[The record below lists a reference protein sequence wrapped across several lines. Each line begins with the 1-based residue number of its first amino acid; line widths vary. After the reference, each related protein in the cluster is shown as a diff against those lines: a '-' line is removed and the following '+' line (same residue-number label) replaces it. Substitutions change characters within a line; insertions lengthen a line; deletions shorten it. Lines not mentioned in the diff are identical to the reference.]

1 MRRLASSLLAL
12 AAISGCAPA
21 AAPGSPS
28 GLRVA
33 SINPCVD
40 AVLRHVADPQQVAAI
55 SHYSQDPDA
64 TSVPLGW
71 ARRFRATSGTAE
83 EIVALRPTLVLS
95 GAHVQPATV
104 AALRRVGVSLVQY
117 PVPDTVAE
125 SVAQIRDIGR
135 RLGHAARGEAL
146 ARAVEMAAAPSAAEP
161 VAALIWQAGGLT
173 PGAGTL
179 PDDLLSRA
187 GFANASAGYGL
198 KRWDVLGLEPLVA
211 RPPRIL
217 FSPAAAELGTDRLTQ
232 HPAVRRLGVHIRIAP
247 YPERLMHCG
256 GPTIIEAM
264 ARLKDARRELSQ

>member
-1 MRRLASSLLAL
+1 MRRLVASLLAL
-12 AAISGCAPA
+12 AATTSCAPA
-21 AAPGSPS
+21 AAPDSPS
-28 GLRVA
+28 ALRVA

-40 AVLRHVADPQQVAAI
+40 AMLRHLADPQQIAAI

-83 EIVALRPTLVLS
+83 EIVALRPTVVLS

-104 AALRRVGVSLVQY
+104 AALRRVGIKLVEY
-117 PVPDTVAE
+117 PVPATVAE
-125 SVAQIRDIGR
+125 SIAQIRDIGR
-135 RLGHAARGEAL
+135 RLGHPARGDAL
-146 ARAVEMAAAPSAAEP
+146 ARAVEIAATPTAAEP
-161 VAALIWQAGGLT
+161 VAALIWQTGGLT
-173 PGAGTL
+173 PGTGTL

-232 HPAVRRLGVHIRIAP
+232 HPAIRRLGTHIRISP

-264 ARLKDARRELSQ
+264 ARLKDVRRGLAL